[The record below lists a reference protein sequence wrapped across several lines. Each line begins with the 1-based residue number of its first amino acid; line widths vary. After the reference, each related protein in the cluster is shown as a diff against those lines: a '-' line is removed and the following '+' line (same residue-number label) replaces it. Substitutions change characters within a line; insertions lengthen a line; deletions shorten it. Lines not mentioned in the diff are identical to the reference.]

1 MSSYISPVI
10 KSSLAANNVSYDQY
24 PAFDFNT
31 RLGLVF
37 ITEAAFVSLF
47 AVTGL
52 LIYIFVSSFAAAQLI

>member
-1 MSSYISPVI
+1 MSSYISHAI
-10 KSSLAANNVSYDQY
+10 RSTIDATYNGSSNQY

-52 LIYIFVSSFAAAQLI
+52 LIYIFVSPIEPSTS